1 MIIISSLFKK
11 NINLLKGVGEKRAIA
26 FRKLGI
32 QSIGD
37 LFYYF
42 PRTFEDL
49 SKIYSINEAPLDENC
64 CIKAT
69 VISQVS
75 KNFLKKG
82 MTTYKVKVSDG
93 FSTMTVTFFNNKYI
107 SNKLKLNSQHYFW
120 GKVHNFSGSKVMSSP
135 KIYNNDE
142 VNRLH
147 PIYQQTE
154 NLSSKQIE
162 SAIKQAFLLLP
173 EEFPDTLPEN
183 VRSSY
188 KLCDLKFALQNIH
201 FPKNSNNLNKAKKR
215 LIFEEFLILNLSFNK
230 IKSDK
235 NSKNAFTLKK
245 NHLPEFLELLPFTLT
260 SAQLK
265 TINEC
270 MGDMK
275 SGKVMNRL
283 IQGDVGCGKT
293 VVAAALAF
301 NIVKENAQ
309 VAFMAPTEILAQ
321 QHFSYLK
328 NLFSKSQISVSI
340 ELLCG
345 STPKKQKNLIKDNL
359 MFGNIDIIIG
369 THALLEDNVLF
380 KNLGL
385 VITDEQHR
393 FGVNQ
398 RKTLISK
405 GFNPHTIIMSATP
418 IPRSLALIIYGD
430 LDISA
435 INEMPKF
442 KQPIDTYLI
451 DQQKRDRALSFI
463 KKLVD
468 EGRQAYIVCPIIE
481 ESETLQVASA
491 IEYFEN
497 LKTSSVLKDYS
508 IGLLHGKMKPY
519 EKNEIMQLFI
529 DKKID
534 ILVSTT
540 VIEVGIDVKNASI
553 MMIENAERLGLS
565 QIHQLRGRVGRGEFK
580 SFCILVS
587 DKLNDDA
594 IRKKLNII
602 VQNND
607 GFKIADNDLE
617 IRGPGDFLGTK
628 QHGFLKL
635 KSIKLLNDLGILN
648 DVKSAATSILKEDP
662 NLQKNENRFLSS
674 AVSNLFLIN

>member
-1 MIIISSLFKK
+1 MSSLFKK

-32 QSIGD
+32 KSIGD

-75 KNFLKKG
+75 ENFFKKG

-93 FSTMTVTFFNNKYI
+93 FSVMTVTFFNNKYI
-107 SNKLKLNSQHYFW
+107 IKRLKLNSQHYFF
-120 GKVHNFSGSKVMSSP
+120 GKIHNLSGSKVMSSP
-135 KIYNNDE
+135 KIFNNDE
-142 VNRLH
+142 VSRLH

-162 SAIKQAFLLLP
+162 NAIKQAFLLLP
-173 EEFPDTLPEN
+173 EKIPDTLPKKI
-183 VRSSY
+183 RSSY
-188 KLCDLKFALQNIH
+188 NLCDLKFALQNIH
-201 FPKNSNNLNKAKKR
+201 FPKNENDLNEAKKR
-215 LIFEEFLILNLSFNK
+215 LVFEEFLILNLSFNK

-235 NSKNAFTLKK
+235 NSKNAFTLKE
-245 NHLPEFLELLPFTLT
+245 NSLPEFLELLPFELT

-270 MGDMK
+270 IDNMQ
-275 SGKVMNRL
+275 SGNVMNRL

-301 NIVKENAQ
+301 NIIKEKAQ

-328 NLFSKSQISVSI
+328 NLFSKSPFPISI

-398 RKTLISK
+398 RKALISK
-405 GFNPHTIIMSATP
+405 GSNPHTVIMSATP

-435 INEMPKF
+435 IDEMPKF

-451 DQQKRDRALSFI
+451 DDQKRDRALSFI

-468 EGRQAYIVCPIIE
+468 EGRQAYIVCPLIE

-491 IEYFEN
+491 IDYFEN
-497 LKTSSVLKDYS
+497 LKTSSVLKNHS
-508 IGLLHGKMKPY
+508 IGLLHGKMKPF
-519 EKNEIMQLFI
+519 EKNEIMQQFL

-534 ILVSTT
+534 VLVSTT
-540 VIEVGIDVKNASI
+540 VIEVGIDVKNASV

-587 DKLNDDA
+587 DKLNDET

-607 GFKIADNDLE
+607 GFKIADNDLK

-648 DVKSAATSILKEDP
+648 DVKSAAASILKDDP
-662 NLQKNENRFLSS
+662 NLEKTENRFLSS
-674 AVSNLFLIN
+674 AVSNLFIIN

>member
-1 MIIISSLFKK
+1 MSSLFKK
-11 NINLLKGVGEKRAIA
+11 NINLLKGIGEKRANA

-32 QSIGD
+32 FSIGD

-49 SKIYSINEAPLDENC
+49 SKIYLINEAPLDENC

-69 VISQVS
+69 VISQVTE
-75 KNFLKKG
+75 NFLKKG
-82 MTTYKVKVSDG
+82 MTTYKVKVNDG
-93 FSTMTVTFFNNKYI
+93 FSNLTITFFNNKYI
-107 SNKLKLNSQHYFW
+107 TNKLKLNSQHYFW
-120 GKVHNFSGSKVMSSP
+120 GKIHNFSGSKIMSSP
-135 KIYNNDE
+135 KIYNLDE

-154 NLSSKQIE
+154 NLTSKQIE
-162 SAIKQAFLLLP
+162 NAVKQAFLLLP
-173 EEFPDTLPEN
+173 KEFPDTLPEN
-183 VRSSY
+183 IRHHY
-188 KLCDLKFALQNIH
+188 KLCNLRFALENIH
-201 FPKNSNNLNKAKKR
+201 FPKNHKDLNEAKKR
-215 LIFEEFLILNLSFNK
+215 LVFEEFLILNLSFNK
-230 IKSDK
+230 IKFSK
-235 NSKNAFTLKK
+235 NSKSAFVLKK
-245 NHLPEFLELLPFTLT
+245 DHLDDFLKLLPFELTL
-260 SAQLK
+260 AQNNA
-265 TINEC
+265 INDC
-270 MGDMK
+270 LNDMK
-275 SGKVMNRL
+275 SGKIMNRL

-301 NIVKENAQ
+301 NVIKENAQ

-328 NLFSKSQISVSI
+328 NLFSNSSTPISI
-340 ELLCG
+340 DLLCG

-359 MFGNIDIIIG
+359 MFGNIDIIVG
-369 THALLEDNVLF
+369 THALLEDNVSF

-393 FGVNQ
+393 FGINQ

-405 GFNPHTIIMSATP
+405 GSNPHTIIMSATP

-430 LDISA
+430 LDMSI
-435 INEMPKF
+435 IDEMPKLR
-442 KQPIDTYLI
+442 QPIDTYLI
-451 DQQKRDRALSFI
+451 DQKKRDRALNFI

-468 EGRQAYIVCPIIE
+468 EGRQAYIVCPLIE

-491 IEYFEN
+491 IEHFEN
-497 LKTSSVLKDYS
+497 LKASSILKNYS

-519 EKNEIMQLFI
+519 EKNNVMQQFI

-553 MMIENAERLGLS
+553 IMIENAERLGLS
-565 QIHQLRGRVGRGEFK
+565 QIHQLRGRVGRGNFK

-587 DKLNDDA
+587 DKLNNEN
-594 IRKKLNII
+594 IYNKLNTI
-602 VQNND
+602 VQNNN
-607 GFKIADNDLE
+607 GFKIADKDLE

-635 KSIKLLNDLGILN
+635 KSIKLLDDLGLLN
-648 DVKSAATSILKEDP
+648 DVKSAAALVLKDDP
-662 NLQKNENRFLSS
+662 NLEKYENRFIAN